1 MIRKNSFRSFPLNE
15 LTALTPLDGRY
26 RKHLEDLSEFSS
38 EYGLI
43 KKRLEIE
50 AKYIIALSESKIIR
64 KLSKKEKEFLLQ
76 ISEKL
81 TLKDIEK
88 VKEIERETRHD
99 VKAMERAFRSFIKNT
114 SLKDLTEMIHFG
126 LTSWDINDTAFTLI
140 LKRSTEEII
149 IPVLGQI
156 IDELIKWSEK
166 YKSTPMLAR
175 THGQAASPTTL
186 GKELVF
192 FATRLD
198 KQIKLLKDQKL
209 TGKLNG
215 AVGNFNSLKLAYPD
229 VDWIK
234 FSEKFIS
241 SFGLTPNMITTQI
254 NPYDDFAQY
263 FQTIERT
270 NNILIDF
277 SQDVWRYIS
286 DGWFIQKVKKGEVG
300 SSAMPHKVNPID
312 FENAEGNLGMAN
324 SLFEFMA
331 RKLQVSRLQRD
342 LSDSTVLRNIGTA
355 LGFSHLGY
363 LSIANGLLIVEPDLT
378 EIENALNED
387 FAILTEGVQTI
398 LRREGIADPYSMIAG
413 LVRGKKISSSDWSKW
428 IESLKIDKKIKD
440 KLKNLT
446 PEKYI
451 GLAKKLTEKA
461 IKEMNK

>member
-1 MIRKNSFRSFPLNE
+1 MIRKKLSYSFPLNT
-15 LTALTPLDGRY
+15 LTAITPLDGRY
-26 RKHLEDLSEFSS
+26 RKRLEDLAEFSS

-43 KKRLEIE
+43 KIRIEIE
-50 AKYIIALSESKIIR
+50 AKYLIALSESKIIR
-64 KLSKKEKEFLLQ
+64 PLSKKEKDNLLQ

-81 TLKDIEK
+81 TIKDIEK
-88 VKEIERETRHD
+88 VKEIEKETRHD

-140 LKRSTEEII
+140 LKRSTEEIV
-149 IPVLGQI
+149 IPILKKIV
-156 IDELIKWSEK
+156 DELIDWSER

-175 THGQAASPTTL
+175 THGQAAAPTTL
-186 GKELVF
+186 GKELVI

-198 KQIKLLKDQKL
+198 KQIGLLKNQKL
-209 TGKLNG
+209 TGKLTG
-215 AVGNFNSLKLAYPD
+215 AVGNFNSLKLAYPH

-263 FQTIERT
+263 FQTIERI

-277 SQDVWRYIS
+277 SQDAWRYIS
-286 DGWFIQKVKKGEVG
+286 DGWFTQKVKKGEVG
-300 SSAMPHKVNPID
+300 SSAMPQKVNPID

-324 SLFEFMA
+324 SMLEFMA
-331 RKLQVSRLQRD
+331 RKLPVSRLQRD

-355 LGFSHLGY
+355 LGFSLLGY
-363 LSIANGLLIVEPDLT
+363 LSILNGFLIIEPNLT

-387 FAILTEGVQTI
+387 WAILTEGVQTV
-398 LRREGIADPYSMIAG
+398 LRKNGVSDPYSMVASLI
-413 LVRGKKISSSDWSKW
+413 RGKKISSNDWNKW
-428 IESLKIDKKIKD
+428 VGQLKISENIKKDLEK
-440 KLKNLT
+440 LT
-446 PEKYI
+446 PKKYI
-451 GLAKKLTEKA
+451 GLAKELTEKA
-461 IKEMNK
+461 IKEISE

>member
-1 MIRKNSFRSFPLNE
+1 MRKNSFRSLPLNE
-15 LTALTPLDGRY
+15 LTVITPLDGRY
-26 RKHLEDLSEFSS
+26 RKRLEDLSEFSS
-38 EYGLI
+38 EYALI
-43 KKRLEIE
+43 KTRIEIE
-50 AKYIIALSESKIIR
+50 AKYLIALSEEKIIR
-64 KLSKKEKEFLLQ
+64 KLSKKEKDFLLQ

-81 TLKDIEK
+81 TIKDIER
-88 VKEIERETRHD
+88 VKEIEKETRHD
-99 VKAMERAFRSFIKNT
+99 VKAVEKFFRNFIKNT
-114 SLKDLTEMIHFG
+114 TLSDLTEMIHFG
-126 LTSWDINDTAFTLI
+126 LTSWDINDTAYTLI
-140 LKRSTEEII
+140 LKRSTQDLI
-149 IPVLGQI
+149 IPVLKKI
-156 IDELIKWSEK
+156 VSELKDWSEK

-175 THGQAASPTTL
+175 THGQAAAPTTL
-186 GKELVF
+186 GKEMVF

-209 TGKLNG
+209 TGKLTG

-229 VDWIK
+229 VNWIK

-241 SFGLTPNMITTQI
+241 SFGLIPNMITTQI

-263 FQTIERT
+263 FQTIERI

-277 SQDVWRYIS
+277 SQDMWRYIS
-286 DGWFIQKVKKGEVG
+286 DGWFTQKIKKGEVG

-324 SLFEFMA
+324 SLLEFMA
-331 RKLQVSRLQRD
+331 RKLPVSRLQRD

-355 LGFSHLGY
+355 LGFSYLGY
-363 LSIANGLLIVEPDLT
+363 LSIVNGLLIIEPDLR

-398 LRREGIADPYSMIAG
+398 LRKEGISDPYSMIAG
-413 LVRGKKISSSDWSKW
+413 LVRGKKIDGNDWSKW
-428 IESLKIDKKIKD
+428 IENLKIDNKIKF

-451 GLAKKLTEKA
+451 GLSVELTEKA